1 MMRNLKRISMRA
13 PLGVGGLGL
22 PTRIVNRLEYEGI
35 KTVRALC
42 NRSPYDLLDLPGFG
56 LCSIKEVRKRLQSC
70 GGRAGGLE
78 LKDDPG
84 PHVTWLWVTARP
96 PNEQRAKENARR
108 NKYGR

>member
-1 MMRNLKRISMRA
+1 MRA

-35 KTVRALC
+35 RTVRALC

-56 LCSIKEVRKRLQSC
+56 LSSIKEVRKRLYW
-70 GGRAGGLE
+70 AGGLE

-84 PHVTWLWVTARP
+84 PHVTWLWVTAR
-96 PNEQRAKENARR
+96 NEQRAKENARR